1 VTEELRWALL
11 GRTGPV
17 GAILDTAIRLERNRA
32 GDAGARFAH
41 LGEAVSWTD
50 RALAD
55 LLV

>member
-1 VTEELRWALL
+1 MTEELRWALL